1 MWLLQDFFC
10 FFCIVIIFV
19 TYTVL
24 QLMPYNA
31 VSVAE
36 ERFKIGKLT
45 QYRKNLEKVKMIR
58 INKYIPNSNNPKIWE
73 NI

>member
-1 MWLLQDFFC
+1 
-10 FFCIVIIFV
+10 
-19 TYTVL
+19 
-24 QLMPYNA
+24 MPYNA

-58 INKYIPNSNNPKIWE
+58 INKYVPNSNNPKIWE